1 MRLERHMV
9 LRKVSEPL
17 GVSRGRMWRCKG
29 LKTAAWKELEHC
41 RDCQGE
47 GSATWKQ
54 FRRKIYQRSPC
65 RICCAVLSCPVLS
78 DSLWAP
84 WTVVHQAPLSVGF
97 SRQGYWS
104 GLPCPPPGD
113 LPNRGIEPRSSALQA
128 DSLPLSCVGSPLSLW
143 QFIQQQQEMN
153 TKTLLEERLREYL
166 IKEWC
171 QVWVKRE
178 KWESAAM
185 KLPTVVSSLGW
196 YKNVLVIRKMMDS
209 NKVS

>member
-113 LPNRGIEPRSSALQA
+113 LPNRGIEPRSPTLQA
-128 DSLPLSCVGSPLSLW
+128 DSLLSGPPGKPHPCVIPGLNSMWFYFEENRQEGSTKRTLVNSRKRANLHSYPAWGTHLWGPRGFTFPL
-143 QFIQQQQEMN
+143 
-153 TKTLLEERLREYL
+153 
-166 IKEWC
+166 
-171 QVWVKRE
+171 
-178 KWESAAM
+178 
-185 KLPTVVSSLGW
+185 
-196 YKNVLVIRKMMDS
+196 
-209 NKVS
+209 